1 MSELP
6 IEVDPQLLGAVI
18 RATRAGFQMAGIDPR
33 PVGCSTAGPR
43 GQEIAVVV
51 GLVGRRNGTVTL
63 HLSRPAV
70 LYVAGRFLGA
80 EVRECTAE
88 VFDAAAEV
96 ANIVAGR
103 LKGELGGERYGI
115 THISCPSMIVGA
127 DYHVHS
133 LRGFGTVS
141 VEFEIGGLPMVLSR
155 ERLISTT
162 VGLSQGPQ

>member
-1 MSELP
+1 MSEVTIP
-6 IEVDPQLLGAVI
+6 VDVELLGAVV

-33 PVGCSTAGPR
+33 PVGYSTAGPR

-63 HLSRPAV
+63 HLSRPGV

-80 EVRECTAE
+80 EFQEHSAE
-88 VFDAAAEV
+88 VFDAVAEV

-127 DYHVHS
+127 DYHVHP
-133 LRGFGTVS
+133 LRGFGMVS
-141 VEFEIGGLPMVLSR
+141 VEFEIDGLPMVLAR
-155 ERLISTT
+155 ERLLSTT
-162 VGLSQGPQ
+162 VGLSQS